1 MFGRKCPKCGS
12 KRVAFVNYMGAKALM
27 CGNCGYDETDVLAIT
42 PGSRNTQREK
52 RSYNPFRSR
61 T

>member
-12 KRVAFVNYMGAKALM
+12 KRVTFVSYMGAKALL
-27 CGNCGYDETDVLAIT
+27 CGSCGYDETDVLSIT
-42 PGSRNTQREK
+42 PNQRNTQREK